1 MSMAPSKE
9 NSPMKRIF
17 AASLTVALALFALP
31 ALAEPVKVVA
41 TFTIL
46 GDMVRQIGGDEV
58 AVTTLVGPDGDAHF
72 YEPTPADARALGTAN
87 LVVVN
92 GLGMEGWIDRLVKT
106 SGYKGPVTV
115 TSTGVKPIAG
125 EEEHDEAGHKDHGH
139 DHGPDHGHD
148 HGAHDPHAWQSV
160 ANAKIYADNIL
171 KGLVAAA
178 PAKADTLRA
187 NHAAYRARLDA
198 VEAEIKAA
206 LKPIPRRDRK
216 IVTSHDAFGY
226 YGKAYG
232 VTFLAPVGMS
242 TEAEASAGDI
252 AKLIRQIKKEK
263 IKAVF
268 VETIADPRLLEQIAR
283 ETGARIGGRV
293 YSDALSAAD
302 GPAATY
308 IDMMRHNLS
317 QFTKALAPAS

>member
-17 AASLTVALALFALP
+17 AVSLTAALALFALP

-58 AVTTLVGPDGDAHF
+58 AVTTLVGPDGDAHV

-92 GLGMEGWIDRLVKT
+92 GLGMEGWIDRLVKA

-125 EEEHDEAGHKDHGH
+125 EEEHDEAGHEE
-139 DHGPDHGHD
+139 HGHD

-187 NHAAYRARLDA
+187 NHAAYKAKLDA

-206 LKPIPRRDRK
+206 LKPIPRKDRK

-268 VETIADPRLLEQIAR
+268 VETIADPRLLEQIGR

>member
-1 MSMAPSKE
+1 
-9 NSPMKRIF
+9 MKRLF
-17 AASLTVALALFALP
+17 PVSLKTALTVALALFALP
-31 ALAEPVKVVA
+31 AMAEPVKVVA

-58 AVTTLVGPDGDAHF
+58 AVTTLVGPDGDAHV
-72 YEPTPADARALGTAN
+72 YEPTPADARALGAAN

-92 GLGMEGWIDRLVKT
+92 GLGMEGWIDRLVKA

-125 EEEHDEAGHKDHGH
+125 KEEHDEAGHEDHGH
-139 DHGPDHGHD
+139 DHGHD
-148 HGAHDPHAWQSV
+148 HGAYDPHAWQSV
-160 ANAKIYADNIL
+160 ANARIYADNIL

-178 PAKADTLRA
+178 PDKAATLRA
-187 NHAAYRARLDA
+187 NHAAFKAKLDA
-198 VEAEIKAA
+198 VESEIKAA
-206 LKPIPRRDRK
+206 LKPIPRKDRK

-268 VETIADPRLLEQIAR
+268 VETIADPRLLEQVAR

-308 IDMMRHNLS
+308 VDMMRHNLA
-317 QFTKALAPAS
+317 QFTKALSPAS

>member
-1 MSMAPSKE
+1 
-9 NSPMKRIF
+9 MKRLF
-17 AASLTVALALFALP
+17 AVSVTAALALFALP

-58 AVTTLVGPDGDAHF
+58 AVTTLVGPDGDAHV
-72 YEPTPADARALGTAN
+72 YEPTPADARALGAAN

-92 GLGMEGWIDRLVKT
+92 GLGMEGWIDRLVKA

-115 TSTGVKPIAG
+115 TSSGVKPIAG
-125 EEEHDEAGHKDHGH
+125 EEEHGDHGH
-139 DHGPDHGHD
+139 EDHDHGH
-148 HGAHDPHAWQSV
+148 GAFDPHAWQSV

-178 PAKADTLRA
+178 PDKAATLRA
-187 NHAAYRARLDA
+187 NHAAYEAKLDA

-206 LKPIPRRDRK
+206 LKPIPRKDRK

-226 YGKAYG
+226 YGKTYG

-252 AKLIRQIKKEK
+252 ARMIRQIKKEK

-268 VETIADPRLLEQIAR
+268 VENIADPRLLEQISR

-308 IDMMRHNLS
+308 IDMMRHNLA
-317 QFTKALAPAS
+317 QFTRALAPAS

>member
-1 MSMAPSKE
+1 
-9 NSPMKRIF
+9 MKRLF
-17 AASLTVALALFALP
+17 AVTLTAALALCALP

-58 AVTTLVGPDGDAHF
+58 AVTTLVGPDGDAHV
-72 YEPTPADARALGTAN
+72 YEPTPADARALGAAN

-92 GLGMEGWIDRLVKT
+92 GLGMEGWIDRLVKA

-115 TSTGVKPIAG
+115 TSSGVKPIAG
-125 EEEHDEAGHKDHGH
+125 EEEHGHDEHGH
-139 DHGPDHGHD
+139 DDHGHD
-148 HGAHDPHAWQSV
+148 HGAFDPHAWQSV
-160 ANAKIYADNIL
+160 ANARIYADNIL

-178 PAKADTLRA
+178 PDKAAVLRA
-187 NHAAYRARLDA
+187 NHAAYEAKLDA

-206 LKPIPRRDRK
+206 LKPIPRKDRK

-226 YGKAYG
+226 YGKTYG

-242 TEAEASAGDI
+242 TESEAAAGDI
-252 AKLIRQIKKEK
+252 ARMIRQIKKEK
-263 IKAVF
+263 IRAVF
-268 VETIADPRLLEQIAR
+268 VETIADPRLLEQISR

-308 IDMMRHNLS
+308 VDMMRHNLH
-317 QFTKALAPAS
+317 QFTRALAPAS

>member
-1 MSMAPSKE
+1 
-9 NSPMKRIF
+9 MKRTF
-17 AASLTVALALFALP
+17 AASLAAPLVAALALFASP

-46 GDMVRQIGGDEV
+46 GDMVRQIGGSEV
-58 AVTTLVGPDGDAHF
+58 AVTTLVGPDGDAHV
-72 YEPTPADARALGTAN
+72 YEPTPADARALGAAN
-87 LVVVN
+87 LVVAN
-92 GLGMEGWIDRLVKT
+92 GLGMEGWIDRLVKA

-115 TSTGVKPIAG
+115 TSTGIKPIAG
-125 EEEHDEAGHKDHGH
+125 EEEHDEKGHDDHDHGH
-139 DHGPDHGHD
+139 DHAHD

-178 PAKADTLRA
+178 PAKADVMRA
-187 NHAAYRARLDA
+187 NHAAYRAKLDA

-206 LKPIPRRDRK
+206 LKPIPRKDRK

-226 YGKAYG
+226 YAKAYG
-232 VTFLAPVGMS
+232 VTFLAPVGVS

-252 AKLIRQIKKEK
+252 ARLIRQIKKEK

-268 VETIADPRLLEQIAR
+268 VETIADPRMLEQIAR

-308 IDMMRHNLS
+308 IDMMRHNLA
-317 QFTKALAPAS
+317 QFTKALTPAS

>member
-1 MSMAPSKE
+1 
-9 NSPMKRIF
+9 MKRTF
-17 AASLTVALALFALP
+17 AVSLAATLVAALALFAPP

-46 GDMVRQIGGDEV
+46 GDMVRQIGGSEV
-58 AVTTLVGPDGDAHF
+58 AVTTLVGPDGDAHV
-72 YEPTPADARALGTAN
+72 YEPTPADARALGAAN
-87 LVVVN
+87 LVVAN
-92 GLGMEGWIDRLVKT
+92 GLGMEGWIDRLVKA

-115 TSTGVKPIAG
+115 TSTGIKPIAG
-125 EEEHDEAGHKDHGH
+125 EEEHDEKGHDDHDHGH
-139 DHGPDHGHD
+139 DHAHD

-178 PAKADTLRA
+178 PAKADVMRA
-187 NHAAYRARLDA
+187 NHAAYRAKLDA

-206 LKPIPRRDRK
+206 LKPIPRKDRK

-226 YGKAYG
+226 YAKAYG
-232 VTFLAPVGMS
+232 VTFLAPVGVS

-252 AKLIRQIKKEK
+252 ARLIRQIKKEK

-268 VETIADPRLLEQIAR
+268 VETIADPRMLEQIAR

-308 IDMMRHNLS
+308 IDMMRHNLA
-317 QFTKALAPAS
+317 QFTKALTPAS

>member
-1 MSMAPSKE
+1 
-9 NSPMKRIF
+9 MKRIF
-17 AASLTVALALFALP
+17 AVSLTAALALLALP

-58 AVTTLVGPDGDAHF
+58 AVTTLVGPDGDAHV

-92 GLGMEGWIDRLVKT
+92 GLGMEGWIDRLVKA
-106 SGYKGPVTV
+106 SGYKGQVTV

-125 EEEHDEAGHKDHGH
+125 EEEHDEAGHEEHGH
-139 DHGPDHGHD
+139 GH
-148 HGAHDPHAWQSV
+148 AHDPHAWQSV

-187 NHAAYRARLDA
+187 NHAAYKAKLDA

-206 LKPIPRRDRK
+206 LKPIPRKDRK

-252 AKLIRQIKKEK
+252 ARLIRQIKKEK

-268 VETIADPRLLEQIAR
+268 VETIADPRLLDQIAR

>member
-1 MSMAPSKE
+1 
-9 NSPMKRIF
+9 MKRTF
-17 AASLTVALALFALP
+17 AASLATALALFALP

-58 AVTTLVGPDGDAHF
+58 AVTTLVGPDGDAHV
-72 YEPTPADARALGTAN
+72 YEPTPADARALGSAN
-87 LVVVN
+87 LVVAN
-92 GLGMEGWIDRLVKT
+92 GLGMEGWIDRLVKA

-125 EEEHDEAGHKDHGH
+125 EEEEHDH
-139 DHGPDHGHD
+139 DHGHGHD

-178 PAKADTLRA
+178 PDKAAALRA
-187 NHAAYRARLDA
+187 NHAAYKAKLDA
-198 VEAEIKAA
+198 VDAEIKTA
-206 LKPIPRRDRK
+206 LKPIPRKDRK

-226 YGKAYG
+226 YAKAYG
-232 VTFLAPVGMS
+232 VTFLAPVGVS

-268 VETIADPRLLEQIAR
+268 VESIADPRLLEQITR

-308 IDMMRHNLS
+308 IDMMRYNLG

>member
-1 MSMAPSKE
+1 
-9 NSPMKRIF
+9 MKRSF
-17 AASLTVALALFALP
+17 AASLAMALALFALP
-31 ALAEPVKVVA
+31 AMAEPVKVVA

-58 AVTTLVGPDGDAHF
+58 TVTTLVGPDGDAHV
-72 YEPTPADARALGTAN
+72 YEPTPADARALGAAN

-92 GLGMEGWIDRLVKT
+92 GLGMEGWIDRLVKA
-106 SGYKGPVTV
+106 SGYKGRITV

-125 EEEHDEAGHKDHGH
+125 EEEHEAGHEDHE
-139 DHGPDHGHD
+139 HG

-178 PAKADTLRA
+178 PAKADALRA
-187 NHAAYRARLDA
+187 NHAAYKAKLDA
-198 VEAEIKAA
+198 VESEIKAA
-206 LKPIPRRDRK
+206 LKPIPRKDRK

-242 TEAEASAGDI
+242 TESEAAAGDI

-268 VETIADPRLLEQIAR
+268 VENIADPRLLEQITR

-308 IDMMRHNLS
+308 LDMMRHNLA
-317 QFTKALAPAS
+317 QFTKALASAS

>member
-1 MSMAPSKE
+1 
-9 NSPMKRIF
+9 MKRTF
-17 AASLTVALALFALP
+17 AASLATALALFALP

-58 AVTTLVGPDGDAHF
+58 AVTTLVGPDGDAHV
-72 YEPTPADARALGTAN
+72 YEPTPADARALGSAN
-87 LVVVN
+87 LVVAN
-92 GLGMEGWIDRLVKT
+92 GLGMEGWIDRLVKA

-125 EEEHDEAGHKDHGH
+125 EEEEH
-139 DHGPDHGHD
+139 DHDHDHDHGHD

-160 ANAKIYADNIL
+160 ANVKIYADNIL

-178 PAKADTLRA
+178 PDKAAALRT
-187 NHAAYRARLDA
+187 NHAAYRAKLDA
-198 VEAEIKAA
+198 VDAEIKAA
-206 LKPIPRRDRK
+206 LKPIPRKDRK

-226 YGKAYG
+226 YAKAYG
-232 VTFLAPVGMS
+232 VTFLAPVGVS

-268 VETIADPRLLEQIAR
+268 VESIADPRLLEQITR

-308 IDMMRHNLS
+308 IDMMRYNLG
-317 QFTKALAPAS
+317 QFTKALTPAS

>member
-1 MSMAPSKE
+1 
-9 NSPMKRIF
+9 MKRLF
-17 AASLTVALALFALP
+17 AVSVTAALALFALP

-58 AVTTLVGPDGDAHF
+58 AVTTLVGPDGDAHV
-72 YEPTPADARALGTAN
+72 YEPTPADARALGAAN

-92 GLGMEGWIDRLVKT
+92 GLGMEGWIDRLVKA

-115 TSTGVKPIAG
+115 TSSGVKPIAG
-125 EEEHDEAGHKDHGH
+125 TEEHEEHGH
-139 DHGPDHGHD
+139 DG
-148 HGAHDPHAWQSV
+148 HGAFDPHAWQSV

-178 PAKADTLRA
+178 PDKAATLRA
-187 NHAAYRARLDA
+187 NHAAYEAKLDA

-206 LKPIPRRDRK
+206 LKPIPRKDRK

-226 YGKAYG
+226 YGKTYG

-242 TEAEASAGDI
+242 TEAEAAAGDI
-252 AKLIRQIKKEK
+252 ARMIRQIKKEK

-268 VETIADPRLLEQIAR
+268 VETIADPRLLEQISR

-308 IDMMRHNLS
+308 IDMMRHNLQ
-317 QFTKALAPAS
+317 QFTRALAPAS

>member
-1 MSMAPSKE
+1 
-9 NSPMKRIF
+9 MKRRF
-17 AASLTVALALFALP
+17 AAALAAALALVALP
-31 ALAEPVKVVA
+31 ALAEPVTVVA

-58 AVTTLVGPDGDAHF
+58 AVTTLVGPDGDAHV
-72 YEPTPADARALGTAN
+72 YEPTPADARALGAAK

-92 GLGMEGWIDRLVKT
+92 GLGMEGWIDRLVKA

-115 TSTGVKPIAG
+115 TSAGITPIAG
-125 EEEHDEAGHKDHGH
+125 EEEHGG
-139 DHGPDHGHD
+139 
-148 HGAHDPHAWQSV
+148 HDPHAWQSV
-160 ANAKIYADNIL
+160 ANAKLYADNIL
-171 KGLVAAA
+171 KGLIAVD
-178 PAKADTLRA
+178 PAKADALRA
-187 NHAAYRARLDA
+187 NHAAYRAKLDA

-206 LKPIPRRDRK
+206 LAPIPRKDRK

-232 VTFLAPVGMS
+232 VTFLAPVGLS
-242 TEAEASAGDI
+242 TDAEASAGDI
-252 AKLIRQIKKEK
+252 ARMIRQIKKEK

-268 VETIADPRLLEQIAR
+268 VETIADPRLLEQITR

-293 YSDALSAAD
+293 YSDALSAAG
-302 GPAATY
+302 GPASTY
-308 IDMMRHNLS
+308 IGMMRHNLA

>member
-1 MSMAPSKE
+1 
-9 NSPMKRIF
+9 MKRTF
-17 AASLTVALALFALP
+17 VVSLAAALALFALP
-31 ALAEPVKVVA
+31 ALAEPLKVVA
-41 TFTIL
+41 TFSIL

-58 AVTTLVGPDGDAHF
+58 AVTTLVGPDGDAHV
-72 YEPTPADARALGTAN
+72 YEPTPADARALSAAT
-87 LVVVN
+87 LVVAN
-92 GLGMEGWIDRLVKT
+92 GLGMEGWIDRLVKA
-106 SGYKGPVTV
+106 SGYKGPVIV

-125 EEEHDEAGHKDHGH
+125 EEEHDEKGHEDHGH
-139 DHGPDHGHD
+139 EHGHD

-171 KGLVAAA
+171 KGLVTAA
-178 PAKADTLRA
+178 PAQADALRA
-187 NHAAYRARLDA
+187 NHAAYKGRLDA
-198 VEAEIKAA
+198 LETEIKTA
-206 LKPIPRRDRK
+206 LKSIPRKDRK

-232 VTFLAPVGMS
+232 VTFLAPVGLS

-268 VETIADPRLLEQIAR
+268 VETIADPRLLEQIVR

-293 YSDALSAAD
+293 YSDALSPPD

-308 IDMMRHNLS
+308 IDMMRYNLG

>member
-1 MSMAPSKE
+1 
-9 NSPMKRIF
+9 MKRIF
-17 AASLTVALALFALP
+17 AVSLTAALALFAFP
-31 ALAEPVKVVA
+31 ALAAPVKVVA

-58 AVTTLVGPDGDAHF
+58 AVTTLVGPDGDAHV
-72 YEPTPADARALGTAN
+72 YEPTPADARALGAAD

-92 GLGMEGWIDRLVKT
+92 GLGMEGWIDRLVKA

-125 EEEHDEAGHKDHGH
+125 AEEPEEPEEHGHDGHGHDDHGH
-139 DHGPDHGHD
+139 G
-148 HGAHDPHAWQSV
+148 HGAYDPHAWQSV

-178 PAKADTLRA
+178 PDKAAVLRA
-187 NHAAYRARLDA
+187 NHAAYEAKLDA
-198 VEAEIKAA
+198 VEAEIKAT
-206 LKPIPRRDRK
+206 LKPIPRKDRK

-242 TEAEASAGDI
+242 TESEAAAGDI
-252 AKLIRQIKKEK
+252 ARMIRQIKKEK

-268 VETIADPRLLEQIAR
+268 VENIADPRLLEQISR

-308 IDMMRHNLS
+308 VDMMRQNLH
-317 QFTKALAPAS
+317 QFAKALAPTS

>member
-1 MSMAPSKE
+1 
-9 NSPMKRIF
+9 MKRTF
-17 AASLTVALALFALP
+17 AASLAAPLVAALALFASP

-58 AVTTLVGPDGDAHF
+58 AVTTLVGPDGDAHV
-72 YEPTPADARALGTAN
+72 YEPTPADARALGAAN
-87 LVVVN
+87 LVVAN
-92 GLGMEGWIDRLVKT
+92 GLGMEGWIDRLVKA

-125 EEEHDEAGHKDHGH
+125 EEEHDEKGHDDHDHDHGH
-139 DHGPDHGHD
+139 DHAHD

-178 PAKADTLRA
+178 PAKADVLRA
-187 NHAAYRARLDA
+187 NHAAYRAKLDA

-206 LKPIPRRDRK
+206 LKPIPRKDRK

-226 YGKAYG
+226 YAKAYG
-232 VTFLAPVGMS
+232 VTFLAPVGVS

-252 AKLIRQIKKEK
+252 ARLIRQIKKEK

-268 VETIADPRLLEQIAR
+268 VETIADPRMLEQIAR

-308 IDMMRHNLS
+308 IDMMRHNLA

>member
-1 MSMAPSKE
+1 
-9 NSPMKRIF
+9 MKRMVTVSL
-17 AASLTVALALFALP
+17 AAALALFALP

-46 GDMVRQIGGDEV
+46 GDMVRQIGGTEV
-58 AVTTLVGPDGDAHF
+58 AVTTLVGPDGDAHV
-72 YEPTPADARALGTAN
+72 YEPTPADARALSAAN
-87 LVVVN
+87 LVVAN
-92 GLGMEGWIDRLVKT
+92 GLGMEGWIDRLVKA
-106 SGYKGPVTV
+106 SGYKGPVIV
-115 TSTGVKPIAG
+115 TSRGVKPIAG
-125 EEEHDEAGHKDHGH
+125 EEEHDEKGHEE
-139 DHGPDHGHD
+139 HGHD

-160 ANAKIYADNIL
+160 ANARIYADNIL
-171 KGLVAAA
+171 TGLVAAA
-178 PAKADTLRA
+178 PAKADALRA
-187 NHAAYRARLDA
+187 NHAAYKAKLDA

-206 LKPIPRRDRK
+206 LKPIPRKDRK

-232 VTFLAPVGMS
+232 VTFLAPVGVS

-268 VETIADPRLLEQIAR
+268 VESIADPRLLEQITR
-283 ETGARIGGRV
+283 ETGARVGGRV
-293 YSDALSAAD
+293 YSDALSPAE

-308 IDMMRHNLS
+308 IDMMRHNLG
-317 QFTKALAPAS
+317 QFSKALTPAS

>member
-1 MSMAPSKE
+1 
-9 NSPMKRIF
+9 MKRTF
-17 AASLTVALALFALP
+17 AVSLAAPLVAALALFASP

-58 AVTTLVGPDGDAHF
+58 AVTTLVGPDGDAHV
-72 YEPTPADARALGTAN
+72 YEPTPADARALGAAN
-87 LVVVN
+87 LVVAN
-92 GLGMEGWIDRLVKT
+92 GLGMEGWIDRLVKA

-125 EEEHDEAGHKDHGH
+125 EEEHEEKGHDDHDHGHGH
-139 DHGPDHGHD
+139 DHAHD

-178 PAKADTLRA
+178 PAKADVLRA
-187 NHAAYRARLDA
+187 NHAAYKAKLDA

-206 LKPIPRRDRK
+206 LKPIPRKDRK

-226 YGKAYG
+226 YAKAYG
-232 VTFLAPVGMS
+232 VTFLAPVGVS

-252 AKLIRQIKKEK
+252 ARMIRQIKKEK

-268 VETIADPRLLEQIAR
+268 VETIADPRMLEQIAR

-308 IDMMRHNLS
+308 IDMMRHNLA
-317 QFTKALAPAS
+317 QFTKALTPAS

>member
-1 MSMAPSKE
+1 
-9 NSPMKRIF
+9 MKRTF
-17 AASLTVALALFALP
+17 AASLATALALFALP

-58 AVTTLVGPDGDAHF
+58 AVTTLVGPDGDAHV
-72 YEPTPADARALGTAN
+72 YEPTPADARALGSAN
-87 LVVVN
+87 LVVAN

-125 EEEHDEAGHKDHGH
+125 EEEEH
-139 DHGPDHGHD
+139 DHDHDHGHD

-178 PAKADTLRA
+178 PDKAAALRT
-187 NHAAYRARLDA
+187 NHAAYRAKLDA
-198 VEAEIKAA
+198 VDAEIKAA
-206 LKPIPRRDRK
+206 LKPIPRKDRK

-226 YGKAYG
+226 YAKAYG
-232 VTFLAPVGMS
+232 VTFLAPVGVS

-268 VETIADPRLLEQIAR
+268 VESIADPRLLEQITR

-308 IDMMRHNLS
+308 IDMMRYNLG
-317 QFTKALAPAS
+317 QFTKALTPAS

>member
-1 MSMAPSKE
+1 
-9 NSPMKRIF
+9 MKRIF
-17 AASLTVALALFALP
+17 AVSVTAALALFALP
-31 ALAEPVKVVA
+31 ALAAPVKVVA

-58 AVTTLVGPDGDAHF
+58 AVTTLVGPDGDAHV
-72 YEPTPADARALGTAN
+72 YEPTPADARALGAAD

-92 GLGMEGWIDRLVKT
+92 GLGMEGWIERLVKA

-125 EEEHDEAGHKDHGH
+125 EEEHDGHGH
-139 DHGPDHGHD
+139 DEHAHEHGH
-148 HGAHDPHAWQSV
+148 GVYDPHAWQSV

-178 PAKADTLRA
+178 PDKAAVLRA
-187 NHAAYRARLDA
+187 NHDAYEAKLDA
-198 VEAEIKAA
+198 VEAEIKAT
-206 LKPIPRRDRK
+206 LKPIPRKDRK

-226 YGKAYG
+226 YGKTYG

-252 AKLIRQIKKEK
+252 AKMIRQIKKEK

-268 VETIADPRLLEQIAR
+268 VENIADPRLLEQISR

-308 IDMMRHNLS
+308 VDMMRQNLQ
-317 QFTKALAPAS
+317 QFAKALAPAS

>member
-1 MSMAPSKE
+1 
-9 NSPMKRIF
+9 MKRMF
-17 AASLTVALALFALP
+17 AVPLAVALALFALP
-31 ALAEPVKVVA
+31 ALAEPLKVVA
-41 TFTIL
+41 TFSIL

-58 AVTTLVGPDGDAHF
+58 AVTTLVGPDGDAHV
-72 YEPTPADARALGTAN
+72 YEPTPADARALGAAN
-87 LVVVN
+87 LVVAN
-92 GLGMEGWIDRLVKT
+92 GLGMEGWIDRLVKA

-115 TSTGVKPIAG
+115 TSKGVKPIAG
-125 EEEHDEAGHKDHGH
+125 EEEHDGKEHGH
-139 DHGPDHGHD
+139 EHG
-148 HGAHDPHAWQSV
+148 HDPHAWQSV

-178 PAKADTLRA
+178 PAKADALRA
-187 NHAAYRARLDA
+187 NHAAYRAKLDA
-198 VEAEIKAA
+198 IEAEIRTA
-206 LKPIPRRDRK
+206 LKPIPRKDRK

-226 YGKAYG
+226 YGNAYG
-232 VTFLAPVGMS
+232 VTFLAPVGLS

-263 IKAVF
+263 IRAVF

-293 YSDALSAAD
+293 YSDALSPPD

-308 IDMMRHNLS
+308 IDMMRHNLV
-317 QFTKALAPAS
+317 QFTKALVPAS

>member
-1 MSMAPSKE
+1 
-9 NSPMKRIF
+9 MKRTF
-17 AASLTVALALFALP
+17 AVPLAAALALFTLP
-31 ALAEPVKVVA
+31 ALAEPLKVVA
-41 TFTIL
+41 TFSIL

-58 AVTTLVGPDGDAHF
+58 AVTTLVGPDGDAHV
-72 YEPTPADARALGTAN
+72 YEPTPADARALSAAT
-87 LVVVN
+87 LVVAN
-92 GLGMEGWIDRLVKT
+92 GLGMEGWIDRLVKA
-106 SGYKGPVTV
+106 SGYKGPVIV

-125 EEEHDEAGHKDHGH
+125 EEEHDEKGHEDHGH
-139 DHGPDHGHD
+139 GHGHD

-178 PAKADTLRA
+178 PAKADALRA
-187 NHAAYRARLDA
+187 NHAAYKGRLDA
-198 VEAEIKAA
+198 LETEIKTA
-206 LKPIPRRDRK
+206 LKPIPRKDRK

-232 VTFLAPVGMS
+232 VTFLAPVGLS

-293 YSDALSAAD
+293 YSDALSPPD

-308 IDMMRHNLS
+308 IDMMRHNLG

>member
-1 MSMAPSKE
+1 
-9 NSPMKRIF
+9 MKRTF
-17 AASLTVALALFALP
+17 AASLATALALFALP

-58 AVTTLVGPDGDAHF
+58 AVTTLVGPDGDAHV
-72 YEPTPADARALGTAN
+72 YEPTPADARALGSAN
-87 LVVVN
+87 LVVAN
-92 GLGMEGWIDRLVKT
+92 GLGMEGWIDRLVKA

-115 TSTGVKPIAG
+115 TSMGVKPIAG
-125 EEEHDEAGHKDHGH
+125 EEEEHDH
-139 DHGPDHGHD
+139 DHGHGHD

-178 PAKADTLRA
+178 PDKAAALRA
-187 NHAAYRARLDA
+187 NHAAYKAKLDA
-198 VEAEIKAA
+198 VDAEIKTA
-206 LKPIPRRDRK
+206 LKPIPRKDRK

-226 YGKAYG
+226 YAKAYG
-232 VTFLAPVGMS
+232 VTFLAPVGVS

-268 VETIADPRLLEQIAR
+268 VESIADPRLLEQITR

-308 IDMMRHNLS
+308 IDMMRYNLG

>member
-1 MSMAPSKE
+1 
-9 NSPMKRIF
+9 MKRSF
-17 AASLTVALALFALP
+17 AASLAMAMALFALP
-31 ALAEPVKVVA
+31 AMAEPVKVVT

-58 AVTTLVGPDGDAHF
+58 AVTTLVGPDGDAHV
-72 YEPTPADARALGTAN
+72 YEPTPADARALGAAK

-92 GLGMEGWIDRLVKT
+92 GLGMEGWIDRLVKA

-125 EEEHDEAGHKDHGH
+125 EEEHDEAGHEGQGH
-139 DHGPDHGHD
+139 DHGHD

-160 ANAKIYADNIL
+160 ANARIYADNIL

-178 PAKADTLRA
+178 PDKAATLRA
-187 NHAAYRARLDA
+187 NHAAFKAKLDA

-206 LKPIPRRDRK
+206 LKPIPRKDRK

-242 TEAEASAGDI
+242 TESEAAAGDI
-252 AKLIRQIKKEK
+252 AKLIRQIKTEK

-268 VETIADPRLLEQIAR
+268 VENIADPRLLEQITR

-308 IDMMRHNLS
+308 VDMMRHNLA

>member
-1 MSMAPSKE
+1 
-9 NSPMKRIF
+9 MKRIF
-17 AASLTVALALFALP
+17 AVSLTAALALFALP
-31 ALAEPVKVVA
+31 ALAAPVKVVA

-58 AVTTLVGPDGDAHF
+58 AVTTLVGPDGDAHV
-72 YEPTPADARALGTAN
+72 YEPTPADARALGAAD

-92 GLGMEGWIDRLVKT
+92 GLGMEGWIDRLVKA

-125 EEEHDEAGHKDHGH
+125 AEEHEEHGHDGHGHDDHGH
-139 DHGPDHGHD
+139 G
-148 HGAHDPHAWQSV
+148 HGAYDPHAWQSV

-171 KGLVAAA
+171 TGLVAAA
-178 PAKADTLRA
+178 PDKAAVLRA
-187 NHAAYRARLDA
+187 NHAAYEAKLDA
-198 VEAEIKAA
+198 VEAEIKAT
-206 LKPIPRRDRK
+206 LKPIPRKDRK

-242 TEAEASAGDI
+242 TESEAAAGDI
-252 AKLIRQIKKEK
+252 ARMIRQIKKEK

-268 VETIADPRLLEQIAR
+268 VENIADPRLLEQISR
-283 ETGARIGGRV
+283 ETGAHIGGRV

-308 IDMMRHNLS
+308 VDMMRQNLH
-317 QFTKALAPAS
+317 QFAKALAPAS

>member
-1 MSMAPSKE
+1 
-9 NSPMKRIF
+9 MKRMVTVSL
-17 AASLTVALALFALP
+17 AAALALFALP

-58 AVTTLVGPDGDAHF
+58 AVTTLVGPDGDAHV
-72 YEPTPADARALGTAN
+72 YEPTPADARALSAAK
-87 LVVVN
+87 LVVAN
-92 GLGMEGWIDRLVKT
+92 GLGMEGWIDRLVKA
-106 SGYKGPVTV
+106 SGYKGPVIV

-125 EEEHDEAGHKDHGH
+125 EEEHDEKGHEKHGQEE
-139 DHGPDHGHD
+139 HGHD
-148 HGAHDPHAWQSV
+148 HGANDPHAWQSV

-178 PAKADTLRA
+178 PAKADALRA
-187 NHAAYRARLDA
+187 NHATYKAKLDA

-206 LKPIPRRDRK
+206 LKPIPRKDRK

-232 VTFLAPVGMS
+232 VTFLAPVGVS

-268 VETIADPRLLEQIAR
+268 VESIADPRLLEQITR
-283 ETGARIGGRV
+283 ETAARVGGRV
-293 YSDALSAAD
+293 YSDALSPAD

-308 IDMMRHNLS
+308 IDMMRHNLG
-317 QFTKALAPAS
+317 QFSKALTPAS

>member
-1 MSMAPSKE
+1 
-9 NSPMKRIF
+9 MKRTF
-17 AASLTVALALFALP
+17 AASLAAPLVAALALFAPP

-58 AVTTLVGPDGDAHF
+58 AVTTLVGPDGDAHV
-72 YEPTPADARALGTAN
+72 YEPTPADARALGAAN
-87 LVVVN
+87 LVVAN
-92 GLGMEGWIDRLVKT
+92 GLGMEGWIDRLVKA
-106 SGYKGPVTV
+106 SGYKGPVAV

-125 EEEHDEAGHKDHGH
+125 EEEHEEKGHDDHGH
-139 DHGPDHGHD
+139 DHGHGHAHD

-178 PAKADTLRA
+178 PAKADVLRA
-187 NHAAYRARLDA
+187 NHAAYRAKLDA

-206 LKPIPRRDRK
+206 LKPIPRKDRK

-226 YGKAYG
+226 YAKAYG
-232 VTFLAPVGMS
+232 VTFLAPVGVS

-252 AKLIRQIKKEK
+252 ARLIRQIKKEK

-268 VETIADPRLLEQIAR
+268 VETIADPRMLEQIAR

-308 IDMMRHNLS
+308 IDMMRHNLA
-317 QFTKALAPAS
+317 QFTKALTPAS

>member
-1 MSMAPSKE
+1 
-9 NSPMKRIF
+9 MKRLF
-17 AASLTVALALFALP
+17 AVPLAAALALFALP

-58 AVTTLVGPDGDAHF
+58 AVTTLVGPDGDAHV
-72 YEPTPADARALGTAN
+72 YEPTPADARALGAAN

-92 GLGMEGWIDRLVKT
+92 GLGMEGWIDRLVKA

-125 EEEHDEAGHKDHGH
+125 EEEHDGHGHDDHDHGH
-139 DHGPDHGHD
+139 
-148 HGAHDPHAWQSV
+148 GAFDPHAWQSV

-178 PAKADTLRA
+178 PDKAAVLRA
-187 NHAAYRARLDA
+187 NHAAFEAKLDA

-206 LKPIPRRDRK
+206 LKPIPRKDRK

-226 YGKAYG
+226 YGKTYG

-252 AKLIRQIKKEK
+252 ARMIRQIKKEK
-263 IKAVF
+263 IRAVF
-268 VETIADPRLLEQIAR
+268 VETIADPRLLEQITR

-308 IDMMRHNLS
+308 VDMMRHNLQ
-317 QFTKALAPAS
+317 QFTRALAPAS

>member
-1 MSMAPSKE
+1 
-9 NSPMKRIF
+9 MKRKF
-17 AASLTVALALFALP
+17 AASLAAALALFALP

-46 GDMVRQIGGDEV
+46 GDMARQIGGDEV
-58 AVTTLVGPDGDAHF
+58 SVTTLVGPDGDAHV
-72 YEPTPADARALGTAN
+72 YEPTPADARALGAAD

-92 GLGMEGWIDRLVKT
+92 GLGMEGWIDRLVKA
-106 SGYKGPVTV
+106 SGYKGRIVV

-125 EEEHDEAGHKDHGH
+125 EEEHDEAGHGEHGH
-139 DHGPDHGHD
+139 DHGHD
-148 HGAHDPHAWQSV
+148 HGAYDPHAWQSI
-160 ANAKIYADNIL
+160 ANARIYADNIL

-178 PAKADTLRA
+178 PDKATVLRA
-187 NHAAYRARLDA
+187 NHAAYKAKLDA
-198 VEAEIKAA
+198 VETEIKAA
-206 LKPIPRRDRK
+206 LKPIPRKDRK

-226 YGKAYG
+226 YGKTYG

-242 TEAEASAGDI
+242 TDSEAAAGDI

-268 VETIADPRLLEQIAR
+268 VENIADPRLLEQISR

-308 IDMMRHNLS
+308 VDMMRHNLAE
-317 QFTKALAPAS
+317 FTKALAPAS

>member
-1 MSMAPSKE
+1 
-9 NSPMKRIF
+9 MKRLF
-17 AASLTVALALFALP
+17 AVPLAAALALFALP

-58 AVTTLVGPDGDAHF
+58 AVTTLVGPDGDAHV
-72 YEPTPADARALGTAN
+72 YEPTPTDARALGAAN

-92 GLGMEGWIDRLVKT
+92 GLGMEGWIDRLVKA

-125 EEEHDEAGHKDHGH
+125 EEEHDGHGHDDHDHGH
-139 DHGPDHGHD
+139 
-148 HGAHDPHAWQSV
+148 GAFDPHAWQSV

-178 PAKADTLRA
+178 PDKAAMLRA
-187 NHAAYRARLDA
+187 NHAAFEAKLDA

-206 LKPIPRRDRK
+206 LKPIPRKDRK

-226 YGKAYG
+226 YGKTYG
-232 VTFLAPVGMS
+232 VTFLAPVGIS

-252 AKLIRQIKKEK
+252 ARMIRQIKKEK
-263 IKAVF
+263 IRAVF
-268 VETIADPRLLEQIAR
+268 VETIADPRLLEQITR

-308 IDMMRHNLS
+308 VDMMRHNLQ
-317 QFTKALAPAS
+317 QFTRALAPAS